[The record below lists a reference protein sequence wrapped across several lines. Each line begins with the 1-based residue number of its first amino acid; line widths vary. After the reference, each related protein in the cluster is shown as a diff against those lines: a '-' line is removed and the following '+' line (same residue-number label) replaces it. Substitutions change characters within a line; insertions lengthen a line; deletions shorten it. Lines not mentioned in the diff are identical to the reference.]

1 VWLIARASFRVRSQA
16 FSPTRREQALAAVLE
31 LSEEI
36 GLVSLRQLAPVIA
49 RLRPRH
55 QLNILGMEALA
66 AALHLNATVALS
78 STSPRLE
85 AALRAE
91 SIALEILEYI
101 LGCRPPA
108 IQS

>member
-1 VWLIARASFRVRSQA
+1 
-16 FSPTRREQALAAVLE
+16 
-31 LSEEI
+31 
-36 GLVSLRQLAPVIA
+36 
-49 RLRPRH
+49 
-55 QLNILGMEALA
+55 MEALA